1 MPVTRRTYN
10 GLQARYELALEQRDE
25 ARSSLD
31 VSRTIAAEYAEQND
45 RLRAALAGRNP
56 GAVTVADHA
65 RLKSAYAALEQQLL
79 TLQAANEAM
88 CREAREKAEATL

>member
-10 GLQARYELALEQRDE
+10 GLQARYELALEQRDT

-31 VSRTIAAEYAEQND
+31 VSRSIAARYAEEND
-45 RLRAALAGRNP
+45 RLRALLAGKNP
-56 GAVTVADHA
+56 SAVTAAEHA

-79 TLQAANEAM
+79 DLQAANEAM
-88 CREAREKAEATL
+88 CREAREKAEAAL